1 MRWATAAR
9 NTLGEG
15 AMPTR
20 ERWLLGN
27 VVAVKAGLVQG
38 MHRLE
43 ARLVLLRKRLVR
55 VAIEMVEDAESHTLT

>member
-1 MRWATAAR
+1 M
-9 NTLGEG
+9 
-15 AMPTR
+15 
-20 ERWLLGN
+20 
-27 VVAVKAGLVQG
+27 VAVKAGLVQG